1 MSVTTVNPPNLRV
14 LGLNAARFLGFEVP
28 ATAR

>member
-14 LGLNAARFLGFEVP
+14 LGLNAARFFGIEVP